1 MSRVI
6 RANELIALKEI
17 AEALNSSNE
26 MDTIL
31 NGVLKK
37 LLQVTGFTTGWIF
50 LMADDEKGYECPA
63 ALNVPSA
70 LTAGNYALMC
80 GEECY
85 CIESYKHHRLERAV
99 NIIECKRINYA
110 IKHGIGDTGNFTHHA
125 TVPLKAGSERFGLL
139 NVAEAG
145 KERFSEDE
153 LALLH
158 AVALQIGMA
167 IKRIRLY
174 QAQERNALLY
184 AKLGNVIQ
192 QMNSVLEPG
201 QLPVKAV
208 RMIGD
213 AFEWPNVA
221 LFTSKNEELSLW
233 AQYKDNRIHERWQ
246 ELEMEQAG
254 IVWTAFR
261 DNRLVIEA
269 RDGAACKEVLNS
281 LGLPPSGS
289 AAAIPLRLRGRPFGV
304 LLLSS
309 PRNKLFE
316 DYPEDFMYSLGDH
329 LTLCFE
335 NMRLNEQRNELALVE
350 ERNRMARDLH
360 DSVMQKVFSLSFLAK
375 GAEAMIA
382 GKEPVVADSLREI
395 GTLSQEVL
403 KEMRALIWQLRP
415 AGLENGLLPALKEYG
430 QRIGLTVFEQAEGVM
445 DLPRAIEEAL
455 WRIGQEAL
463 NNVKKHAGTNAAYVR
478 LTKTETEA
486 VLEIID
492 RGKGFGRGGKKG
504 RRSMGLMSMR
514 ERAEALG
521 GEIAIYGGRGTPSTV
536 KVRIPVHVIEKK
548 CEEEKCAEEKQR
560 L

>member
-17 AEALNSSNE
+17 AEALNSSNDLGT
-26 MDTIL
+26 ML
-31 NGVLKK
+31 KGVLNK
-37 LLQVTGFTTGWIF
+37 LLQVTGLTTGWIF
-50 LMADDEKGYECPA
+50 LMDDDEKGYECPA
-63 ALNVPSA
+63 AENVPPA

-80 GEECY
+80 GEECF
-85 CIESYKHHRLERAV
+85 CIESYRNHKLERAV

-110 IKHGIGDTGNFTHHA
+110 IMHGVGDTENLTHHA
-125 TVPLKAGSERFGLL
+125 TVPLKAGDERFGLL

-145 KERFSEDE
+145 KEHFCEDE

-174 QAQERNALLY
+174 QTQERNALFY
-184 AKLGNVIQ
+184 AKLSDVIQ
-192 QMNSVLEPG
+192 RMNSVLEPS

-233 AQYKDNRIHERWQ
+233 AHYKDNRIHEKWQ

-254 IVWTAFR
+254 IVSKAYR

-269 RDGAACKEVLNS
+269 RDGAACIEVLNT

-289 AAAIPLRLRGRPFGV
+289 AAAIPLRSRGRPFGV

-329 LTLCFE
+329 LTLCLE
-335 NMRLNEQRNELALVE
+335 NMRINELRNELALVE

-382 GKEPVVADSLREI
+382 DKEPAAADSLREI
-395 GTLSQEVL
+395 GALSQEVL

-415 AGLENGLLPALKEYG
+415 AGLENGLLPALKQYG

-463 NNVKKHAGTNAAYVR
+463 NNVKKHSGTNVAYVKV
-478 LTKTETEA
+478 TKTEAEA
-486 VLEIID
+486 VLEIAD
-492 RGKGFGRGGKKG
+492 RGKGFARARKG

-514 ERAEALG
+514 ERAAALG
-521 GEIAIYGGRGTPSTV
+521 GEIAIESGKGIPSSIKV
-536 KVRIPVHVIEKK
+536 KIPIHVIVEK
-548 CEEEKCAEEKQR
+548 CMEEKER